1 MPVKIN
7 KKVPKRV
14 KPKPGGLIRAIREN
28 ALKLMLESAKGALP
42 NEFAGVLRAYDG
54 VVTEVMVL
62 PGTEQGARAALFHFH
77 MLPVDRSVVG
87 TVHSHP
93 SGNYW
98 PSGADLEL
106 FDRFGSVHIICG
118 FPFNFNS
125 WQAYDSRGRARDIAM
140 IK

>member
-1 MPVKIN
+1 MSVKIN
-7 KKVPKRV
+7 KKVPKRA
-14 KPKPGGLIRAIREN
+14 KPKPGGSIRAIRED

-62 PGTEQGARAALFHFH
+62 PGTEQGARAALFQFH

-106 FDRFGSVHIICG
+106 FDKFGSVHIICG
-118 FPFNFNS
+118 FPFNVNS
-125 WQAYDSRGRARDIAM
+125 WQAYDSHGRTRDIAL

>member
-1 MPVKIN
+1 M
-7 KKVPKRV
+7 
-14 KPKPGGLIRAIREN
+14 
-28 ALKLMLESAKGALP
+28 
-42 NEFAGVLRAYDG
+42 
-54 VVTEVMVL
+54 
-62 PGTEQGARAALFHFH
+62 EQGARAALFHFH

-118 FPFNFNS
+118 FPFNLNS
-125 WQAYDSRGRARDIAM
+125 WQAYDSHGRARDIPT
-140 IK
+140 IR

>member
-7 KKVPKRV
+7 KKVPRRE
-14 KPKPGGLIRAIREN
+14 KPKPGGAVRAIRRD
-28 ALKLMLESAKGALP
+28 ALDLMLASAKGALP

-62 PGTEQGARAALFHFH
+62 PGTEQGARAALFKFH
-77 MLPVDRSVVG
+77 MLPADRSVVG

-106 FDRFGSVHIICG
+106 FDRFGSVHIIVG
-118 FPFNFNS
+118 YPYNVHS
-125 WQAYDSRGRARDIAM
+125 WQAYDGRGRARDISV
-140 IK
+140 IG

>member
-1 MPVKIN
+1 MKIN
-7 KKVPKRV
+7 RKVPKRGR
-14 KPKPGGLIRAIREN
+14 PRPGGAVRAIRRG
-28 ALKLMLESAKGALP
+28 ALDLMLQSAKGAMP

-62 PGTEQGARAALFHFH
+62 PGTEQGARAALFQFH
-77 MLPVDRSVVG
+77 MLPADRSVVG

-106 FDRFGSVHIICG
+106 FDRFGSVHIIVG
-118 FPFNFNS
+118 HPYNVHS
-125 WQAYDSRGRARDIAM
+125 WQAYDGRGRARDISV
-140 IK
+140 IG